1 MTAEQFEVLQD
12 VVPGVSRETF
22 DRLKRFQAL
31 FERWSSTINLVAGST
46 HDELWSR
53 HILDSAQLFPLGRSA
68 KRWLDIGSGGGFPGL
83 VLGFLLANQPEA
95 RIDLVESNFKK
106 SAFLRTVV
114 GQFALP
120 ARVNSVRIES
130 FVPAETPDMITA
142 RAVAS
147 LCDLLGMTERWLS
160 NGATGLFPKGRDYRR
175 ELEDSAHHWRFD
187 LIEHASKTDSQG
199 VILEIANL
207 RRR

>member
-1 MTAEQFEVLQD
+1 VTIDHFGLLRD
-12 VVPGVSRETF
+12 IVPGVSRETF
-22 DRLKRFQAL
+22 DRLKQFETL
-31 FERWSSTINLVAGST
+31 LERWSSTINLVADST
-46 HDELWSR
+46 RHDLWSR
-53 HILDSAQLFPLGRSA
+53 HILDSAQLFPLGKSSQ
-68 KRWLDIGSGGGFPGL
+68 RWLDIGSGGGFPGL
-83 VLGFLLANQPEA
+83 VLGFLLAVQPGA
-95 RIDLVESNFKK
+95 SIDLVESNLKK

-120 ARVNSVRIES
+120 ARVNCLRVES
-130 FVPAETPDMITA
+130 FMPAEAPHIVTA

-147 LCDLLGMTERWLS
+147 LPDLLGMAERWIS
-160 NGATGLFPKGRDYRR
+160 NGAIGVFPKGRDYRR

-199 VILEIANL
+199 VILEVSNL